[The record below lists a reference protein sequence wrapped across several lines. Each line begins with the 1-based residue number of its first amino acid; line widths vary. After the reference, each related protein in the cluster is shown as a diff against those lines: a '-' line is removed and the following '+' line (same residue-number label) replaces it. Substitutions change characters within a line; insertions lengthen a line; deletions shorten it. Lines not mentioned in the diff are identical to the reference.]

1 MNVLRDA
8 TKHDVDVAKKLK
20 DFSLVNTVNQSYL
33 ESEQSDLIK
42 NANASASYQTWRSV
56 KSVDRRIRECAADL
70 KVDMSFPWNAGQ
82 VTTFTAWCLR
92 RNLREKS
99 IQNYLSKVNS
109 STQSNLTSE
118 LFSFLGKETP

>member
-1 MNVLRDA
+1 MTESPHGKYHHSHGLYSSESLIMGDA
-8 TKHDVDVAKKLK
+8 TIDMPEDLK
-20 DFSLVNTVNQSYL
+20 EYV
-33 ESEQSDLIK
+33 IK

-118 LFSFLGKETP
+118 LFSFLGEETP